1 MSGSSTP
8 SHNSVTD
15 LRSFPEKIREEIR
28 RWGPKHLSALP
39 KSISSLHA
47 EAARS
52 PPSIVSSPTS
62 QTDQDKVIISRI
74 RTAIIAL
81 RGLCQ
86 TKINA
91 YPFSSVPLPF
101 LHLHTHSWILSALL
115 RICTSTHD
123 DTNVKDS
130 CRWSDYMV
138 TIPLDAIIFD
148 IDTAFIIGGSSVP
161 LRLRRLVN
169 EFLEALY
176 TAEEESDVDSSD
188 DNSTHQ
194 LLVSSI
200 KRFSCFCPPQ
210 YKQLIDST
218 YCPSLHATIPTLA
231 SPTITSFDAYMDQ
244 SSPRHTSLQ
253 PLHLTGLAADWPAFK
268 KWNSPSYLLSVTN
281 NGRRVV
287 PVEIGTSYV
296 SDCWTQGFRK
306 FGSLLLDWLQHES
319 KPDSSSPTVYLAQ
332 HDLLLQVDPL
342 RADVLI
348 PDLIHSATF
357 ARRDTSSAP
366 KMTLLNAW
374 VGPAGTISPL
384 HADPHDNILVQVVG
398 YKYVRLYPAA
408 TSKAKMYPRGI
419 ENEIGI
425 DVDMGNTSEVELERG
440 CFGAI
445 FGDADVLRLATSVSD
460 IKGKHNESEENE
472 IDGDKLSLLRERMLD
487 KKKYR
492 DQYEEFGWDGGFVDC
507 ILEPGDGVFIPT
519 GWWHYVKS
527 LSPSFSVSFWF

>member
-8 SHNSVTD
+8 SQNSVID
-15 LRSFPEKIREEIR
+15 LRSFSEKVREEIR
-28 RWGPKHLSALP
+28 RTGPKHLSALP
-39 KSISSLHA
+39 KSFSSLHA
-47 EAARS
+47 EAART
-52 PPSIVSSPTS
+52 PPSIVSSPAS
-62 QTDQDKVIISRI
+62 QTEKDKVIISRI
-74 RTAIIAL
+74 KTAIIAL

-91 YPFSSVPLPF
+91 YPFSSVPVPY

-115 RICTSTHD
+115 RLYISTHD
-123 DTNVKDS
+123 DTDVRDG
-130 CRWSDYMV
+130 CRCSDYMAM
-138 TIPLDAIIFD
+138 IPFDAIIFD
-148 IDTAFIIGGSSVP
+148 VDTAFIIGGSSVP

-169 EFLEALY
+169 EFLQALY
-176 TAEEESDVDSSD
+176 AAEEEPDADSSD
-188 DNSTHQ
+188 GSSTHQ
-194 LLVSSI
+194 RLVSSI
-200 KRFSCFCPPQ
+200 KIFSYFCSPEYQ
-210 YKQLIDST
+210 QLIDST
-218 YCPSLHATIPTLA
+218 YCPSLQATIPTLA
-231 SPTITSFDAYMDQ
+231 SPTITSFDAYMDK
-244 SSPRHTSLQ
+244 SSLRPASLQ
-253 PLHLTGLAADWPAFK
+253 PLHLTGLATNWPAFK
-268 KWNSPSYLLSVTN
+268 KWNSPAYLLSVTN

-296 SDCWTQGFRK
+296 SDCWTQQFRK
-306 FGSLLLDWLQHES
+306 FGSLLLDWLQRES
-319 KPDSSSPTVYLAQ
+319 MPDNSSLTVYLAQ

-342 RADVLI
+342 RADILT

-357 ARRDTSSAP
+357 GRRDTSAT

-384 HADPHDNILVQVVG
+384 HTDPHDNILVQVVG

-408 TSKAKMYPRGI
+408 TAKAKMYPRGI
-419 ENEIGI
+419 ENDIGI
-425 DVDMGNTSEVELERG
+425 DVDMGNTSKVELERG

-445 FGDADVLRLATSVSD
+445 FGDAEVLNLATSVSD
-460 IKGKHNESEENE
+460 MKDKHNGIEGNE
-472 IDGDKLSLLRERMLD
+472 IDGNKLSLLRKRMQD

-492 DQYEEFGWDGGFVDC
+492 DQYEEFGWDRGFVDC